1 MTGREQVP
9 SGGFALRTA
18 IVGIAVFAL
27 LAPPTSLRAAQSQ
40 ALAPPTGLASGES
53 PQVTIDN
60 FTFSPATLTVPSG
73 TTVTWTNQDDMVHTV
88 TEANRLF
95 LSKGLETGDTYSHT
109 FTTPG
114 TYTYFCALHPRM
126 TATVIVK

>member
-1 MTGREQVP
+1 MTSHGHVKFNRVV
-9 SGGFALRTA
+9 LR
-18 IVGIAVFAL
+18 GAVLCLGVAAL
-27 LAPPTSLRAAQSQ
+27 LGLSMSLRAAHAQTT
-40 ALAPPTGLASGES
+40 APANRVAKVEDPK
-53 PQVTIDN
+53 VTIDN
-60 FTFSPATLTVPSG
+60 FSFNPATLTVPSG

-95 LSKGLETGDTYSHT
+95 SSKGLETGGTYAYT
-109 FTTPG
+109 FTAPG

>member
-1 MTGREQVP
+1 MTSREQVTTR
-9 SGGFALRTA
+9 GFVWRAA
-18 IVGIAVFAL
+18 VAGIAACAL
-27 LAPPTSLRAAQSQ
+27 LGPPVPSRAAQPK
-40 ALAPPTGLASGES
+40 AATPATRLAKAEG

-88 TEANRLF
+88 TEANRGF
-95 LSKGLETGDTYSHT
+95 SSKGLETGDTYAHT
-109 FTTPG
+109 FTAPG